1 MADRFVVGDTVT
13 LTNTFKVSG
22 TATDPTTISLV
33 VTDPTGT
40 ATTYTYAG
48 STITRTSTGLYTK
61 NITASTAGL
70 WSYTWTG
77 TGAAADVESGSF
89 DVHPVQPP
97 TAPSVDILT
106 LVEAK
111 RALNMSADDLTRIE
125 VLTAAITAV
134 SQTLDEV
141 CGPIMARTITS
152 ERCDGGDYCVTLRHW
167 PVVSVSSVVEY
178 SGTSATTL
186 TEETAGTAPAS
197 GYLLEP
203 YSGLANTSAYTGLIT
218 RRSGGYDYPFA
229 AGRRNVVV
237 TYSAGRF
244 TTNNS
249 ATNGGVTEQFKHAA
263 RLTLENWWQ
272 QFRDSIATV
281 GEFETPV
288 QSFPRFAVPAAARQL
303 LGGEVHDDPVRLG

>member
-13 LTNTFKVSG
+13 LSNTFKVAG
-22 TATDPTTISLV
+22 TATDPTTVTLV
-33 VTDPTGT
+33 VTDPAGT

-48 STITRTSTGLYTK
+48 STITKTATGVYTK
-61 NITASTAGL
+61 NITAGTAGM

-77 TGAAADVESGSF
+77 TGTAADVESSSF
-89 DVHPVQPP
+89 DVHAAQPA
-97 TAPSVDILT
+97 TTSTVDILT

-111 RALNMSADDLTRIE
+111 RALNMNADDLTRIE
-125 VLTAAITAV
+125 LLSATITAV
-134 SQTLDEV
+134 SQTLDEM

-152 ERCDGGDYCVTLRHW
+152 ERHDGGSSTIWLRHW
-167 PVVSVSSVVEY
+167 PVASVTSITEY
-178 SGTSATTL
+178 NGSTANAL
-186 TEETAGTAPAS
+186 TEETIGTSPAS

-203 YSGLANTSAYTGLIT
+203 YTGLAGGYSGRIH

-229 AGRRNVVV
+229 NGSQNVAA

-249 ATNGGVTEQFKHAA
+249 ATNGGVTEQFKAAA
-263 RLTLENWWQ
+263 RITLENWWQ
-272 QFRDSIATV
+272 QFREGIGQV
-281 GEFETPV
+281 GEFDVPV
-288 QSFPRFAVPAAARQL
+288 SAFPRFAVPNAAKML